1 MLLRIKQEPNEE
13 TPMWKKIAIAGAIT
27 AAVLGAGSAALAT
40 SGPSS
45 NTSTEAR
52 SAGAADKLLAQPR
65 LARALHAQWV
75 TRGKDNGFVTH
86 DAIRGEVSAVSA
98 TSVSVKAA
106 DGVTQTYAVTAETV
120 VRVKGEGKGTTGAI
134 GKVHTGDRVLVV
146 GTGTSTLTAGHIVDA
161 GAR

>member
-1 MLLRIKQEPNEE
+1 
-13 TPMWKKIAIAGAIT
+13 MWKKIAIAGAIT
-27 AAVLGAGSAALAT
+27 TAVLGAGSAALAT
-40 SGPSS
+40 SGPS

-52 SAGAADKLLAQPR
+52 AAGAADKLLAQPR

-86 DAIRGEVSAVSA
+86 DAIRGEVSAVLA

-146 GTGTSTLTAGHIVDA
+146 GTGTSTLTASHVVDA
-161 GAR
+161 GAK